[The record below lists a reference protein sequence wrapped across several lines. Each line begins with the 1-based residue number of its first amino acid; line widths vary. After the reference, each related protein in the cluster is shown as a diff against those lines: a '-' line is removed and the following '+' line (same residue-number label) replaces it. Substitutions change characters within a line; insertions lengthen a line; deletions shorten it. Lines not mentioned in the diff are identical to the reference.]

1 MYTEQKTWQKE
12 SKSRKMQKE
21 QLEKIIEIANTK
33 AIKGEILKN
42 GFLDCVKVKQYRNFP
57 IPTILKGAEQSTEW
71 VQSHDG
77 LHEFKGSIFTG
88 VDGAEGVEFVILQVN
103 KINKEKDISIPWQMF
118 VFVKS
123 NAEGERAKTEQE
135 KGGKEN
141 A

>member
-1 MYTEQKTWQKE
+1 
-12 SKSRKMQKE
+12 MQKE
-21 QLEKIIEIANTK
+21 RLEKIIEIANTK
-33 AIKGEILKN
+33 AIKGEIIKN
-42 GFLDCVKVKQYRNFP
+42 GFLDCAKVKQYRGFP
-57 IPTILKGAEQSTEW
+57 IAQIVKGAEQTTEW

-118 VFVKS
+118 VFVKA
-123 NAEGERAKTEQE
+123 NAEGERVKPEQKEGE
-135 KGGKEN
+135 KKD

>member
-1 MYTEQKTWQKE
+1 
-12 SKSRKMQKE
+12 MQKE
-21 QLEKIIEIANTK
+21 RLEKIIEIANTK
-33 AIKGEILKN
+33 AIKGEIIKN

-103 KINKEKDISIPWQMF
+103 KINKKKDMSIPFQMHIYF
-118 VFVKS
+118 KAEAKKS
-123 NAEGERAKTEQE
+123 L
-135 KGGKEN
+135 
-141 A
+141 

>member
-1 MYTEQKTWQKE
+1 
-12 SKSRKMQKE
+12 MQKE

-42 GFLDCVKVKQYRNFP
+42 GFLDCVKVKQYRGFP
-57 IPTILKGAEQSTEW
+57 IAQIVKGAEQTTEW

-103 KINKEKDISIPWQMF
+103 KINKKKDMSIPFQMHIYF
-118 VFVKS
+118 K
-123 NAEGERAKTEQE
+123 EEAKESL
-135 KGGKEN
+135 
-141 A
+141 